1 MRTSPFSKLTVM
13 LVVSLLALS
22 APART
27 LAQHGHPLVGTW
39 SGYWGENAEQRN
51 RVLLLIEYDGQR
63 LSGIINPGRSPVP
76 ITEASLDP
84 DTWTVTLE
92 GDRQDADGKVVHYR
106 IEGTIENVTSPVER
120 AITGS
125 WTEGTDQGEFLVTL
139 N

>member
-1 MRTSPFSKLTVM
+1 MRTSPLSKLTVM
-13 LVVSLLALS
+13 LAVSLMTLS

-39 SGYWGENAEQRN
+39 SGYWGQNAEQRN

-63 LSGIINPGRSPVP
+63 ISGVINPGRSPVP
-76 ITEASLDP
+76 ITDASLDP
-84 DTWTVTLE
+84 ETWTVTLE
-92 GDRQDADGKVVHYR
+92 GDRQNADGTVVHYR

-125 WTEGTDQGEFLVTL
+125 WTEGADRGEFLVTL

>member
-1 MRTSPFSKLTVM
+1 MRTSPLSKLTVM

-22 APART
+22 APARA

-120 AITGS
+120 AIAGS
-125 WTEGTDQGEFLVTL
+125 WTEGTAQGEFLVTL